1 MNTFRAIEP
10 ADHSAPIGVNGAI
23 VLGQQAGRDLSP
35 QRIMLLQGTQ
45 HSSSHAPFFPGSESS
60 RKYVYPCEKAEL
72 WHDWSVDRNI
82 LSELRSC
89 NAVVLRD
96 FSLPELDSLFR
107 LRALQL
113 LASQPCLDIPSI
125 VFISK
130 LESDSI
136 VPGLR
141 RRMVASWP
149 FRSALFVA
157 DGATATALRNE
168 NLPVIASAD
177 AARMTLAE
185 LSGHPDA
192 LMCRATADQSI
203 GLHIQPLWGRCGSS
217 TAFANEIDCLLDR
230 NLFAIRIFI
239 DPDRRFGGTTRRAL
253 ARMLPQNLLDSGPCL
268 ESVACWQPDSV
279 WGLVARRQ
287 TSLLHLQRRRVSQ
300 FFPRIHAAKRAA
312 NDYEEFYE
320 TVRKRTQAT
329 LRDDVVIALAS
340 RAEVAIVNHAFNL
353 GFAAR
358 VAPSAKLILD
368 THDYLTRGAVER
380 ARTAKNSKAF
390 PDCATLRRHLAL
402 EHHLWQA
409 ADVCTAVSPS
419 EAACIERHAA
429 HSLLVLPE
437 PYVKPWRDPGSA
449 AQWDFLIV
457 ADNHFFNI
465 DSVAW
470 FLERVVLPNAQLRA
484 LRIAVVG
491 KVCASLE
498 RDWSP
503 RLSNVNWLG
512 FVRDLDQTR
521 NQSRLAVCPDRAGT
535 GISVKALSA
544 IAAGQPIVAS
554 SVALRGL
561 PSAVTDLIP
570 FSDTGEGM
578 ASDIL
583 DLLNHPGRLALRQ
596 KSIVHAY
603 GVLKNN
609 GSYAAAIGLAGARPE
624 KVTRARRGLLA
635 EFGGSTAV
643 QASSEPGSSVAP
655 ALESIELHSSGNA
668 APFLGPGWHE
678 PESWGR
684 FMDGNFALLC
694 LPVVWSARRATI
706 EIQFLDIKPSTGVR
720 IGCRGRTLSPPGFS
734 TSDRSMRF
742 KLDGS
747 MVNDAGDHVTL
758 DFQADSTF
766 CPHDHDGSSD
776 ERVLGAGVKSV
787 KVLLSR
793 LERLE
798 RRVMSLLDPERKR
811 RGNDS
816 PCP

>member
-1 MNTFRAIEP
+1 MNTFRAIDP

-23 VLGQQAGRDLSP
+23 VLGPHGRDLSP

-45 HSSSHAPFFPGSESS
+45 HSSSHPPFFPGSEPS

-82 LSELRSC
+82 LSELRSGD
-89 NAVVLRD
+89 AVVLRD
-96 FSLPELDSLFR
+96 FSLAELDSLFR

-113 LASQPCLDIPSI
+113 LASQPRLDIPSV

-130 LESDSI
+130 LESDSL

-141 RRMVASWP
+141 QRMVASWP

-157 DGATATALRNE
+157 DGAAASVLRNE
-168 NLPVIASAD
+168 NFPVIASAD
-177 AARMTLAE
+177 AARMTLAD
-185 LSGHPDA
+185 LSAHPEA
-192 LMCRATADQSI
+192 LMCRAAADQSI

-268 ESVACWQPDSV
+268 ESIACWQPESL

-287 TSLLHLQRRRVSQ
+287 TYLLHSQKRRFLQL
-300 FFPRIHAAKRAA
+300 FPGIHPGKRPT

-329 LRDDVVIALAS
+329 LRDDVVVQLAS
-340 RAEVAIVNHAFNL
+340 RAEVAIVNHAVNI

-358 VAPSAKLILD
+358 VAPCAKLILD
-368 THDYLTRGAVER
+368 THDYLTRGALER
-380 ARTAKNSKAF
+380 ARSAKNSKAF
-390 PDCATLRRHLAL
+390 PDRTTLRRHLAL
-402 EHHLWQA
+402 EHNLWQA
-409 ADVCTAVSPS
+409 ADVCATVSPS
-419 EAACIERHAA
+419 EAARIERHAA
-429 HSLLVLPE
+429 HCLLVLPE
-437 PYVKPWRDPGSA
+437 PYVKPWRDPGA
-449 AQWDFLIV
+449 TAQWDILIV

-465 DSVAW
+465 ESVAW
-470 FLERVVLPNAQLRA
+470 FFEEVVLPNPRLCA

-498 RDWSP
+498 PDWSA
-503 RLSNVNWLG
+503 RLSNVSWLG

-561 PSAVTDLIP
+561 PSVVTDLIP
-570 FSDTGEGM
+570 VSDTGEGM

-583 DLLNHPGRLALRQ
+583 DLLDHPGRLALRQ
-596 KSIVHAY
+596 KSIVCAY
-603 GVLKNN
+603 GVLKNS
-609 GSYAAAIGLAGARPE
+609 GSYAAAIGLAGERPE
-624 KVTRARRGLLA
+624 KVTRARQGLLA
-635 EFGGSTAV
+635 EFGGSTPV
-643 QASSEPGSSVAP
+643 RDSSEPDSSVAP
-655 ALESIELHSSGNA
+655 AIESIELHSSGNA

-678 PESWGR
+678 AESWGR

-694 LPVVWSARRATI
+694 LPGVWSAKRATI
-706 EIQFLDIKPSTGVR
+706 EIQFLDIKPPTGVA
-720 IGCRGRTLSPPGFS
+720 IGCRGRTLSPAGFS
-734 TSDRSMRF
+734 TSNRSVRF

-747 MVNDAGDHVTL
+747 MVNEAGDQVTL

-766 CPHDHDGSSD
+766 CPHDNDGSSD

-787 KVLLSR
+787 KVVLSR
-793 LERLE
+793 LERLK
-798 RRVMSLLDPERKR
+798 RHVMLLLDSEGKR
-811 RGNDS
+811 RGDDS